1 MNAQLAVPSLHA
13 VSLAAEPIARW
24 IAALGIWAY
33 PAFILLFALAAV
45 LAVPATPMLALGA
58 LLFGLRGGFFASVA
72 GATLGATLAF
82 LVARRVG
89 RAKIEARLAKH
100 PRWRQ
105 IDADLGRHGAVAV
118 LLLRIL
124 PILPFNVLNYVCG
137 LSSIRLRD
145 YVGATA
151 FGILPGAFV
160 YVYAAAT
167 LKDSGDPGFSWTRLA
182 LPAALLALF
191 LVALPLAV
199 RAADRRAGGHLLSRL
214 SRRARRFSGGPVD
227 DVVDKP

>member
-1 MNAQLAVPSLHA
+1 MIAHLALPSPHA
-13 VSLAAEPIARW
+13 VSLAADEIARR
-24 IAALGIWAY
+24 ITALGLWGY
-33 PAFILLFALAAV
+33 PAFIVLFALGTV
-45 LAVPATPMLALGA
+45 LAIPATLLLALGA
-58 LLFGLRGGFFASVA
+58 LLFGLWGGFFASAA

-82 LVARRVG
+82 LVARRTG

-118 LLLRIL
+118 LLLRVL

-167 LKDSGDPGFSWTRLA
+167 LKDSADPGFSWSRLA
-182 LPAALLALF
+182 LPAALIALF

-214 SRRARRFSGGPVD
+214 ARRFSSGPVD
-227 DVVDKP
+227 DVVVKP